1 MFIKNYPIDYIRS
14 QFPSL
19 TRIYK
24 HNQVAYFDGPAGSQI
39 VQASIDAS
47 VHYVSQGR
55 SNLHGVYPTGKE
67 ADEVLYNARVAI
79 ADLVNAFPEEVAFG
93 SNTTTLI
100 FSISRALGRKINPGD
115 EIVVTELD
123 HRANVDP
130 WIEMANDKGATI
142 RWIKLNLNT
151 FELDLS
157 DIDDIINPKTKIVA
171 IGLSSNG
178 VGTINDVAK
187 ISARAREV
195 NALTIVDAVHAAPH
209 IAIDRDEL
217 GADIIF
223 CSAYKFFG
231 PYIGA
236 AIIRKE
242 VFKNLQPYKV
252 KASPIHYPDNLETG
266 TQNHEGLAGLI
277 ATIDFIASL
286 GEGDSRREKIVSAM
300 KLFESYENYLANK
313 IRIAFKQIQE
323 VIMYQAPDSTPKVST
338 VAFQVQNR
346 SPREVCEI
354 LSEKYGIFA
363 GDGHF
368 YAMTIGELLGINA
381 SGGWIRVG
389 MAPYNTE
396 DEVDRLIHA
405 IREISQN
412 T

>member
-1 MFIKNYPIDYIRS
+1 M
-14 QFPSL
+14 
-19 TRIYK
+19 
-24 HNQVAYFDGPAGSQI
+24 
-39 VQASIDAS
+39 
-47 VHYVSQGR
+47 
-55 SNLHGVYPTGKE
+55 
-67 ADEVLYNARVAI
+67 
-79 ADLVNAFPEEVAFG
+79 
-93 SNTTTLI
+93 
-100 FSISRALGRKINPGD
+100 
-115 EIVVTELD
+115 
-123 HRANVDP
+123 
-130 WIEMANDKGATI
+130 
-142 RWIKLNLNT
+142 
-151 FELDLS
+151 
-157 DIDDIINPKTKIVA
+157 
-171 IGLSSNG
+171 
-178 VGTINDVAK
+178 
-187 ISARAREV
+187 
-195 NALTIVDAVHAAPH
+195 
-209 IAIDRDEL
+209 
-217 GADIIF
+217 
-223 CSAYKFFG
+223 
-231 PYIGA
+231 
-236 AIIRKE
+236 
-242 VFKNLQPYKV
+242 
-252 KASPIHYPDNLETG
+252 KASQIHYPDNLETG